1 SVSCGIPD
9 FRSEN
14 GVYDLASRLDL
25 GLSCAEDLFDLEFFV
40 DDPEPFF
47 KFAKVLY
54 PGNYVPSLTHRFI
67 KALEIR
73 GKLLRNFTQN
83 IDGLGEIQKASVAS
97 RMQYVACHGSFLT
110 ASCLKCKKKRTAG
123 DIREEVMQQKVPR
136 CPSCKGVVKPDIT
149 FFGEKLPAS

>member
-25 GLSCAEDLFDLEFFV
+25 GLTCPEDLFDLEFFT

-47 KFAKVLY
+47 KFAKALY
-54 PGNYVPSLTHRFI
+54 PGNYVPSPTHRFI
-67 KALEIR
+67 KALETR

-83 IDGLGEIQKASVAS
+83 IDGLGE
-97 RMQYVACHGSFLT
+97 R
-110 ASCLKCKKKRTAG
+110 RTRG
-123 DIREEVMQQKVPR
+123 
-136 CPSCKGVVKPDIT
+136 
-149 FFGEKLPAS
+149 F